1 MQGFFKAA
9 LLALVLVASHADAQ
23 IYKCIDVEGR
33 TTYQDTQCPQG
44 SESDELN
51 ASLSSMSGSAIRS
64 AAQAAEMRE
73 LRDRQEELSREI
85 QSYQRQ
91 RPSVSSSS
99 SSYQERLEERNARV
113 SARARGVVPTGS
125 NVRDAERMM
134 GRPDS
139 RRAYSVGGQSCEHL
153 IWRDRDGS
161 WSGSARACDD
171 EIIYFSNEQ

>member
-1 MQGFFKAA
+1 MQGFYKAA
-9 LLALVLVASHADAQ
+9 LLGLVVVASYADAQ

-113 SARARGVVPTGS
+113 SARANGLLPAGS
-125 NVRDAERMM
+125 TTRDAERMY
-134 GRPDS
+134 GRPDERERFTYKGS
-139 RRAYSVGGQSCEHL
+139 NCER
-153 IWRDRDGS
+153 IYWRDRDGS
-161 WSGSARACDD
+161 ISGYARACDGKV
-171 EIIYFSNEQ
+171 EYYSEH